1 MLTDPVGPLHHFGG
15 ECINTAGLLFLESFY
30 EVLLMDVKPYLTIE
44 EQLQLLKD
52 RGLCIDDAETKRILH
67 ELNYYR
73 LTGYMLTLKKGE
85 NFYPNVHFS
94 DVIG

>member
-1 MLTDPVGPLHHFGG
+1 
-15 ECINTAGLLFLESFY
+15 
-30 EVLLMDVKPYLTIE
+30 MDVKPYLTIE

>member
-1 MLTDPVGPLHHFGG
+1 MHKYGGPFVFGIILRG
-15 ECINTAGLLFLESFY
+15 I
-30 EVLLMDVKPYLTIE
+30 VMDVKPYLTIE

-52 RGLCIDDAETKRILH
+52 RGLCIDDDAEAKHILH